1 LVYIYCNMK
10 KIVRLTESD
19 LTRIVKRI
27 IRENEEQQIT
37 DEVTNIILNNISK
50 EDLLTLGKLY
60 NSIGEDEFK
69 DVAEDVV
76 DSVIE
81 GDTVSESIGFS
92 RRGITVDTE
101 AEKNKL
107 ELTKIITRFA
117 TTVLSLMTG
126 AVTINTLNPQHQDID
141 SAMVAGIITAALVGT
156 NLLTRIPHKI
166 GTKPLPKKLKDS
178 RMAKLVD
185 SELKNFDDPRNTLI
199 QDAIKHLM
207 DKRIPET
214 VARQF
219 IENWEEINNIKFV
232 RPPEKRVKRAK

>member
-1 LVYIYCNMK
+1 MK

-19 LTRIVKRI
+19 LTRIVKKV

-50 EDLLTLGKLY
+50 EDLLTLGKIY
-60 NSIGEDEFK
+60 NSIGKDEFK

-81 GDTVSESIGFS
+81 GDTVSESIGLS

-199 QDAIKHLM
+199 QDAIEHLM

-219 IENWEEINNIKFV
+219 IEDWEETNNIKFV